1 MKKWFVVVI
10 ILFLSPI
17 GVDARRGC
25 CSRHGGVAGC
35 NANGRQICND
45 GTLSPTCTCTPPV
58 IYGCTDSSAKNYNP
72 NANRNNGKC
81 IYYVKGCTDKNSINY
96 NAKAEKDDGSCI
108 KKVLGCTN
116 KEALNYDSKANT
128 DDGSCIKRIEGCMDN
143 MAINY
148 NKAANVEDYSCV
160 YPKEDDKQEDRKSL
174 NVSKGTSKSIKSSEK
189 EKTSDEETGSAIV
202 GVGIL
207 GAAGYFV
214 IKKKKKLSK

>member
-1 MKKWFVVVI
+1 
-10 ILFLSPI
+10 
-17 GVDARRGC
+17 
-25 CSRHGGVAGC
+25 
-35 NANGRQICND
+35 
-45 GTLSPTCTCTPPV
+45 
-58 IYGCTDSSAKNYNP
+58 
-72 NANRNNGKC
+72 
-81 IYYVKGCTDKNSINY
+81 
-96 NAKAEKDDGSCI
+96 
-108 KKVLGCTN
+108 
-116 KEALNYDSKANT
+116 
-128 DDGSCIKRIEGCMDN
+128 MDN

-148 NKAANVEDYSCV
+148 NKDANVEDYSCV